1 VVQLMDTS
9 NVVTVIVDGQIMKKD
24 GHLVGVDVTEAIEQ
38 LSRSAEGLL
47 RRSNYPNILLTSCR

>member
-1 VVQLMDTS
+1 MDTS
-9 NVVTVIVDGQIMKKD
+9 NVATVIVDGQVMKKD
-24 GHLVGVDVTEAIEQ
+24 GHLVGVDVDEAIEQ